1 LKRNMFPDSLTLTA
15 AGGAF
20 EIDLGPSAEEKIQF
34 FPTHEGLISLATML
48 ELMGSPRVYMD
59 PSILHPHLSGLS
71 SDFDAKGFVEA
82 AYSLSSGGL
91 HTCLGGS
98 A

>member
-1 LKRNMFPDSLTLTA
+1 MKRDTKPDSLTLTA

-20 EIDLGPSAEEKIQF
+20 EIDLGLGASEKIQF
-34 FPTHEGLISLATML
+34 FPTHEGLVSLATML

-59 PSILHPHLSGLS
+59 PSVLHPHLSGLS
-71 SDFDAKGFVEA
+71 SDFDARGFVEA

-91 HTCLGGS
+91 HTCMGGS

>member
-1 LKRNMFPDSLTLTA
+1 MKRDTTPDSLTLTA

-20 EIDLGPSAEEKIQF
+20 EIDLGPGTSEKIQF
-34 FPTHEGLISLATML
+34 FPTHEGLVSLATML

-59 PSILHPHLSGLS
+59 PSVLHPHLSGLS
-71 SDFDAKGFVEA
+71 SDFDARGFVEA

-91 HTCLGGS
+91 HTCMGGS